1 MSPFPLL
8 LSSRGSWC
16 SGFCLNK
23 PQKFLAR
30 KKSFLRVSKP
40 NHLQSEVIVR
50 RNQKKRNNWNIL
62 PYYSWGE
69 MDINLDL
76 TIYRLPRRRVER
88 GCTKPRWGSGSKEL
102 VLAIGIAVCKSEI
115 VPEFC
120 WRMDTWD
127 SGEWQLRRQNGIL
140 HTIRLED
147 FREKIKGVRPGKS
160 FVRRTFLIGE
170 SKFWIKKGAADESMR
185 IFLRNDSAWVVKV
198 SCVLT
203 VKSHKE
209 DLGEHY
215 YQVGRDGDA
224 PELVISHSELQSD
237 QLLGDDGSF
246 T

>member
-1 MSPFPLL
+1 
-8 LSSRGSWC
+8 
-16 SGFCLNK
+16 
-23 PQKFLAR
+23 
-30 KKSFLRVSKP
+30 
-40 NHLQSEVIVR
+40 
-50 RNQKKRNNWNIL
+50 
-62 PYYSWGE
+62 
-69 MDINLDL
+69 
-76 TIYRLPRRRVER
+76 
-88 GCTKPRWGSGSKEL
+88 
-102 VLAIGIAVCKSEI
+102 
-115 VPEFC
+115 
-120 WRMDTWD
+120 MDTWD

-140 HTIRLED
+140 YTIRLEN

-170 SKFWIKKGAADESMR
+170 SKFWIKIIPKNGAMDESMR

-246 T
+246 ILQADLKLLAEQVTGGRSSSGVEERLELLQMEVAEQGREIQKLRRANEGLNELKEGMKECTLLLQGFRQQERDEAREPEG